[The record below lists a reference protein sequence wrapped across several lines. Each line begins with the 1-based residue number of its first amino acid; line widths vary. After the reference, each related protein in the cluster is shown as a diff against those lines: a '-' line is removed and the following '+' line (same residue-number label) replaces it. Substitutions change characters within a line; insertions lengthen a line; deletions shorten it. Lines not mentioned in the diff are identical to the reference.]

1 MLNQLL
7 REEILSRYSAVR
19 LFGVTIESGRVP
31 ILLSSFFSFV
41 GTFAA
46 IVSRVA
52 FEELLLAAV
61 CAKFYCLKKKR

>member
-1 MLNQLL
+1 M
-7 REEILSRYSAVR
+7 
-19 LFGVTIESGRVP
+19 TIESGRVP

-61 CAKFYCLKKKR
+61 CKILLFEEEKITERRE